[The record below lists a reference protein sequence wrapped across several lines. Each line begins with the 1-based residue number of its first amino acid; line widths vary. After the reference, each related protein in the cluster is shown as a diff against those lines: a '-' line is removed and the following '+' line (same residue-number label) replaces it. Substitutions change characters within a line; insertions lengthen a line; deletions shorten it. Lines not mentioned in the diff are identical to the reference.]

1 MPKILF
7 SFRMTKNT
15 YENVELSPIDSPI
28 RISSTRK
35 ISSLRTQTLEETE
48 SRGMPNIRNFRRERI
63 SFLSREK
70 KKRDDRVATT
80 IR

>member
-1 MPKILF
+1 MLN
-7 SFRMTKNT
+7 SHQ
-15 YENVELSPIDSPI
+15 
-28 RISSTRK
+28 STHQSEFQAPGK

-48 SRGMPNIRNFRRERI
+48 SRGMPNMRNFRRERI